1 VVETLGFGNS
11 DGSFP
16 EKEALGSDEDETRGP
31 VRGYAG
37 KLRPGA
43 GLQEK
48 SRRDRSSSRVAG
60 EEGESDL
67 ASWVIWPNLRG
78 L

>member
-1 VVETLGFGNS
+1 MRMRPGVQCGDMRE
-11 DGSFP
+11 
-16 EKEALGSDEDETRGP
+16 
-31 VRGYAG
+31 

-48 SRRDRSSSRVAG
+48 NRRDRSSSRVAG